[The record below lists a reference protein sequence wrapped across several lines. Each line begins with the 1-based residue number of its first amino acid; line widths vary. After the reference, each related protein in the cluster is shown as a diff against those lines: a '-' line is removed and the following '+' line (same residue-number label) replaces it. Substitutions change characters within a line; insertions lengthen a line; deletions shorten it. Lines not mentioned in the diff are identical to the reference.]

1 MIENLFRDTEY
12 YLYQIGAVDPQLK
25 HVWGFETA
33 QQRETFL
40 QSKLYKK
47 VSGCKYWKQGESIK
61 VDCTA
66 TGGFSFENSYRVDY
80 VKIVNRPNTDM
91 EKTFFCF
98 VTDRKYKNLNC
109 TELKLDI
116 DFVQTYY
123 FNADNTPFWNV
134 GGYGIATTDL
144 SVMPLRGMGSEYPVL
159 AKRNLDEYKTDNQN
173 VAYVVYS
180 TIDLTASFREGTDYE
195 FLQYAND
202 PYTDPIPRSV
212 LIDGVYM
219 ASAPYIINCSTT
231 VINSIALSILNNDM
245 NDSGQLGSITGIYC
259 IPSVLCPVTCT
270 GREAIKPIQAGY
282 SPRTNTVIM
291 PSADELFSDNHIT
304 VVNPVLKGYDYTT
317 IVVSNQTGEEQVYHY
332 EDFNGDPTFVIVCSF
347 SAGYPCMICTPSNY
361 KYGVFNQRALFGMK
375 QTMPPNCSMNSD
387 NYAIWQA
394 QNRNSIEAG
403 RSASQ
408 LTVANA
414 KEAQSKSGGIA
425 SMLDS
430 MFEGAGDALSSMLP
444 NLGLTDEMNDALTTA
459 GYSGLNALL
468 STGFLSSFGLEASYT
483 YKQNVKVA
491 EQALKTV
498 EAGYADKKYLP
509 NTSTGSNAFGDLMLL
524 GQYGFNISVVAP
536 SDDDLRDLDRI
547 NESSGHMCKGLITCR
562 KTRTVFDYFR
572 MVEPKIT
579 NNVFNRPQF
588 VNNLMTGLFNDGLY
602 FWWFNS
608 TTGDIDTLNF
618 AHPYG
623 VVNTPV

>member
-25 HVWGFETA
+25 HVWGFENA

-91 EKTFFCF
+91 EKTFYCF

-123 FNADNTPFWNV
+123 FNADGSTFWNV

-144 SVMPLRGMGSEYPVL
+144 SVLPLRGMGSEYPVL
-159 AKRNLDEYKTDNQN
+159 AKRNIDQYKPNRN
-173 VAYVVYS
+173 VAFIVYS
-180 TIDLTASFREGTDYE
+180 TIDLSANFRQGTDYDMLQ
-195 FLQYAND
+195 FLND
-202 PYTDPIPRSV
+202 PYTNPIPRSV
-212 LIDGVYM
+212 VIDGVYM
-219 ASAPYIINCSTT
+219 AAAPYIINCSTNA
-231 VINSIALSILNNDM
+231 INGYALKALNNDM

-259 IPSVLCPVTCT
+259 LPADLCPVQCT
-270 GREAIKPIQAGY
+270 GMEAIKPLPEVY
-282 SPRTNTVIM
+282 NTASISVIFDT
-291 PSADELFSDNHIT
+291 ADELFEANQISVI
-304 VVNPVLKGYDYTT
+304 NPVLKGYDYTYL
-317 IVVSNQTGEEQVYHY
+317 VVSNQTGEEQIYHY
-332 EDFNGDPTFVIVCSF
+332 EDFDGKPQFDIVCSF
-347 SAGYPCMICTPSNY
+347 TAGYPCIICVPMNY
-361 KYGVFNQRALFGMK
+361 KFGTFNQKELFAMK
-375 QTMPPNCSMNSD
+375 QTQPPNCSMNSD

-403 RSASQ
+403 RAASQ

-459 GYSGLNALL
+459 GYSGLNSLL
-468 STGFLSSFGLEASYT
+468 SVGFLSSFGLEASYT

-602 FWWFNS
+602 FWWFNAS
-608 TTGDIDTLNF
+608 TGDIDTLNF
-618 AHPYG
+618 AHPYA

>member
-25 HVWGFETA
+25 HIWGFENA

-91 EKTFFCF
+91 EKTFYCF

-123 FNADNTPFWNV
+123 FNADGSTFWNV

-144 SVMPLRGMGSEYPVL
+144 SVLPLRGMGSEYPVL
-159 AKRNLDEYKTDNQN
+159 AKRNIDQYKPNRN
-173 VAYVVYS
+173 VAFIVYS
-180 TIDLTASFREGTDYE
+180 TIDLSANFRQGTDYDMLQ
-195 FLQYAND
+195 FLND
-202 PYTDPIPRSV
+202 PYTNPIPRSV
-212 LIDGVYM
+212 VIDGVYM
-219 ASAPYIINCSTT
+219 AAAPYIINCSTNA
-231 VINSIALSILNNDM
+231 INGYALKALNNDM

-259 IPSVLCPVTCT
+259 LPADLCPVQCT
-270 GREAIKPIQAGY
+270 GMEAIKPLPEVY
-282 SPRTNTVIM
+282 NTASISVIFDT
-291 PSADELFSDNHIT
+291 ADELFEANQISVI
-304 VVNPVLKGYDYTT
+304 NPVLKGYDYTYL
-317 IVVSNQTGEEQVYHY
+317 VVSNQTGEEQIYHY
-332 EDFNGDPTFVIVCSF
+332 EDFDGKPQFDIVCSF
-347 SAGYPCMICTPSNY
+347 TAGYPCIICVPMNY
-361 KYGVFNQRALFGMK
+361 KFGTFNQKELFAMK
-375 QTMPPNCSMNSD
+375 QTQPPNCSMNSD
-387 NYAIWQA
+387 NSAIWQA

-403 RSASQ
+403 RAASQ

-459 GYSGLNALL
+459 GYSGINSLL
-468 STGFLSSFGLEASYT
+468 SVGFLSSFGLEASYT

-602 FWWFNS
+602 VWWFNAS
-608 TTGDIDTLNF
+608 TGDIDTLNF
-618 AHPYG
+618 AHPYA